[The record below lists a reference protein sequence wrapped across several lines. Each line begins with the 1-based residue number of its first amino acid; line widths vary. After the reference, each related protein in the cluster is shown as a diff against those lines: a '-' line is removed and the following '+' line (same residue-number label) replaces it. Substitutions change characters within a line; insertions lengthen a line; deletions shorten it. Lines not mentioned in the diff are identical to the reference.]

1 MAVTRYGSMARRV
14 TPSRTNIVR
23 TQDSVAP
30 IATDFTAPVSS
41 AGNFRSLDQF
51 FSSAAGAPA
60 PSTLTQGPIVPRRQ
74 TLSSTPASSTP
85 PVDINQIIADAL
97 KDITF
102 GGSFPSVVSGGGT
115 GGTTQSAINA
125 RNQLAFDQATAAAN
139 TKAAQEAAARA
150 RLGVGAQAGA
160 LQGLLNTP
168 TGTGS
173 YREGADRLLGLLTGY
188 ETDAKTAIT
197 GPTGATATARKLLG
211 EQYGRASG
219 LLFGAPAQGET
230 AAITGAY
237 PALTKY
243 LQDNP
248 PRAYANVPTQP
259 APVSQNT
266 LAQYMAGQGTGTAA
280 TDQEVAAQNVAA
292 QAGQGNFA
300 GLLNILQRQETAG
313 QTSRLNEA
321 QQAST
326 SARTM
331 LEAQRAAQ
339 EGGITQQEQA
349 ALSTLAQ
356 ALLGQRLGVE
366 QGAEERRTGLQD
378 TLTSLLGTGYDVT
391 GEDIAED
398 IETAKVP
405 AVAPSK
411 APKKV
416 SERTLSTDWQ
426 KLVAK
431 KNPNFTGTFNEAKKK
446 FPKLYK
452 QYLDSQKKK

>member
-1 MAVTRYGSMARRV
+1 MAVTRYGNMARRV

-23 TQDSVAP
+23 TQEVDAP
-30 IATDFTAPVSS
+30 TAPASS

-51 FSSAAGAPA
+51 FSGAAGAPR
-60 PSTLTQGPIVPRRQ
+60 PSTLTQGPVAPVRQ
-74 TLSSTPASSTP
+74 NLSSTPASTTP
-85 PVDINQIIADAL
+85 PVDIGQIVSDA
-97 KDITF
+97 ISGINF
-102 GGSFPSVVSGGGT
+102 GLNWPSVVSGGG
-115 GGTTQSAINA
+115 GTTQSGQAALQNAAIN
-125 RNQLAFDQATAAAN
+125 QAKFLSEQASSAAAAR
-139 TKAAQEAAARA
+139 AAQEAAARA

-188 ETDAKTAIT
+188 ETDART
-197 GPTGATATARKLLG
+197 GITGATTTARNLLG
-211 EQYGRASG
+211 SQYGRASG

-237 PALTKY
+237 PALTAY
-243 LQDNP
+243 LQANAP
-248 PRAYANVPTQP
+248 TAYANVPTQP

-300 GLLNILQRQETAG
+300 GLLDVLRRQETAG

-378 TLTSLLGTGYDVT
+378 TLTSLLGTGYNLT

-426 KLVAK
+426 RLVAK

>member
-1 MAVTRYGSMARRV
+1 MAVTRYGNMARRV

-23 TQDSVAP
+23 TQEVDTSRGGQSGMTAAETMEAYRGFTSPAFTQAP
-30 IATDFTAPVSS
+30 IVQS
-41 AGNFRSLDQF
+41 
-51 FSSAAGAPA
+51 
-60 PSTLTQGPIVPRRQ
+60 RQ
-74 TLSSTPASSTP
+74 NLSSTPASSTP
-85 PVDINQIIADAL
+85 PVDINQIVADAL

-102 GGSFPSVVSGGGT
+102 GGSFPSVTGGGGTGT

-139 TKAAQEAAARA
+139 TRAAQEAAARA
-150 RLGVGAQAGA
+150 RLGTGAQVSA

-188 ETDAKTAIT
+188 ETDARTGIT
-197 GPTGATATARKLLG
+197 GARTAAENLLG
-211 EQYGRASG
+211 QQYGRASG

-237 PALTKY
+237 PALTAY
-243 LQDNP
+243 LQANAP
-248 PRAYANVPTQP
+248 TAYANVPTQP

-266 LAQYMAGQGTGTAA
+266 LAQYMTGQGTGTAA

-300 GLLNILQRQETAG
+300 GLLDILRRQETAG
-313 QTSRLNEA
+313 QTSRLAEA
-321 QQAST
+321 EQAST

-339 EGGITQQEQA
+339 AGGITQQEQA

-366 QGAEERRTGLQD
+366 QGAEQRRTGLQD
-378 TLTSLLGTGYDVT
+378 ALLPLLGTGYNLT
-391 GEDIAED
+391 GEQIAED
-398 IETAKVP
+398 IETATVP

-416 SERTLSTDWQ
+416 SERPLTSDWQ
-426 KLVAK
+426 RLVAK
-431 KNPNFTGTFNEAKKK
+431 NNPNFTGTFNEAKKK